1 MTHTALAPQA
11 SRMRLGT
18 LIAILMTGALG
29 FALGQAWPV
38 ADSNTTSQTSVDI
51 EDWHG
56 NVRRSNWPN

>member
-38 ADSNTTSQTSVDI
+38 ADFDTRGQISADI

-56 NVRRSNWPN
+56 NVRRSNWPD

>member
-1 MTHTALAPQA
+1 M
-11 SRMRLGT
+11 
-18 LIAILMTGALG
+18 IAILVAGALG